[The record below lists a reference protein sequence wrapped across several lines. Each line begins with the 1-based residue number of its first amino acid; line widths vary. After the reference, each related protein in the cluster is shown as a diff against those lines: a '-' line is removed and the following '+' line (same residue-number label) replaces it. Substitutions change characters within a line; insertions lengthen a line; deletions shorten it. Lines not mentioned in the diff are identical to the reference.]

1 MELFMSITGQIMNFS
16 DTAMIEKKTGFGGH
30 GFCCLGQLERERELK
45 LDSIGIEMPIANIC
59 TKILKSV
66 KYSDMIYEW
75 KNMVY
80 NYLLLDI

>member
-1 MELFMSITGQIMNFS
+1 
-16 DTAMIEKKTGFGGH
+16 
-30 GFCCLGQLERERELK
+30 
-45 LDSIGIEMPIANIC
+45 MPIANIC